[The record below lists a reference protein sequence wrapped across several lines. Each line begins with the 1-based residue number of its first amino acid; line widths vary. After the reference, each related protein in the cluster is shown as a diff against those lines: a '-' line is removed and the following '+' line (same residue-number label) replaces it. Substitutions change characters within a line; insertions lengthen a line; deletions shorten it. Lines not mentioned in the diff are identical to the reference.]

1 MKLARYIAKRIVRLV
16 LTLFIISTIIF
27 FVVRVIPGD
36 PALIIGGIESSES
49 DIQAIRTR
57 FGFWTIDDFR

>member
-1 MKLARYIAKRIVRLV
+1 MKWARYIAKRIVRLV

-27 FVVRVIPGD
+27 FVVRVIPD
-36 PALIIGGIESSES
+36 PMLNRGIESSES

-57 FGFWTIDDFR
+57 LGSDRPLV